1 MGKLFGTDGVRGVA
15 NKDLTCEMG
24 LKIGVAVARTLKK
37 EMKKKT
43 LTFLIGSDT
52 RIFVKKVL
60 DYANNKKKE
69 KLFDDELFSKL
80 NEFNEKIINIF
91 LKGINDNTILLKESC
106 INYRNILRKISEE
119 SHVDIEPKILTSLLN
134 NLIKNH

>member
-43 LTFLIGSDT
+43 LTFQT
-52 RIFVKKVL
+52 
-60 DYANNKKKE
+60 A
-69 KLFDDELFSKL
+69 L
-80 NEFNEKIINIF
+80 NFAGKQ
-91 LKGINDNTILLKESC
+91 TIKNLLK
-106 INYRNILRKISEE
+106 
-119 SHVDIEPKILTSLLN
+119 H
-134 NLIKNH
+134 